1 MSNEWTVLGA
11 FLVGLAGTIHCIG
24 MCGGIAGVLSSGMT
38 AQPSTRRVF
47 IVLGYNVGRVAS
59 YSLAGAIAGGI
70 GETVFS
76 LVGRHA
82 AHVIA
87 GVVSALFL
95 IALGAYLA
103 GWWSYITILERA
115 GARFWRYIEP
125 IGRRLLPVRTLPQ
138 ALLLGAIWGWL
149 PCGMVYTVL
158 VWSMASGNVIDGAL
172 LMLGFGLG
180 TLPTLLALGGLG
192 SWLPWLRR
200 DRWMRSIA
208 AVFVLLLGVYGLY
221 ATLVGS
227 GHVHIQ

>member
-1 MSNEWTVLGA
+1 MSSEWTVLGA
-11 FLVGLAGTIHCIG
+11 FLVGLAGTVHCIG
-24 MCGGIAGVLSSGMT
+24 MCGGIAGVLSSGMPT
-38 AQPSTRRVF
+38 QSPKRRVF

-59 YSLAGAIAGGI
+59 YTLAGAISGGI

-76 LVGRHA
+76 VVGRNA

-115 GARFWRYIEP
+115 GARIWRYIEP
-125 IGRRLLPVRTLPQ
+125 IGRRLLPVRSLLH
-138 ALLLGAIWGWL
+138 ALLLGGIWGWL

-158 VWSMASGNVIDGAL
+158 VWSMATGNAMDGAF

-180 TLPTLLALGGLG
+180 TLPTLFALGGLG
-192 SWLPWLRR
+192 SWLQWIRR
-200 DRWMRSIA
+200 DGWARNGA
-208 AVFVLLLGVYGLY
+208 AIFVIILGVYGLW
-221 ATLVGS
+221 TTFFSS
-227 GHVHIQ
+227 GHIHHH